1 MRVSRVH
8 FEAGYVPRDQDP
20 AVFAQ
25 AIRAIGEPIMD
36 RAANEISMARLL
48 TQLFEVTAQFNMQTQ
63 PQLLLLQKTMV
74 VVEGVA
80 RTLNPDL
87 NMWVTAE
94 PVVRGWI
101 ERKLGPAGRMEE
113 AARFFGGILTGLPAM
128 LEDARRATMMLSEM
142 AESGGL
148 RLDRQTTE
156 QLAQAQTRQAW
167 WTRFWL
173 ALGAISLAVIAIT
186 LTR

>member
-1 MRVSRVH
+1 
-8 FEAGYVPRDQDP
+8 
-20 AVFAQ
+20 
-25 AIRAIGEPIMD
+25 MD
-36 RAANEISMARLL
+36 RPANQISMARLL
-48 TQLFEVTAQFNMQTQ
+48 TQLFEVTAQFDMQTQ

-101 ERKLGPAGRMEE
+101 ERKLGPVGKLEEASGSFGRM
-113 AARFFGGILTGLPAM
+113 FIGLPAM
-128 LEDARRATMMLSEM
+128 LEDAKRATLMLSEM

-148 RLDRQTTE
+148 RLDRETTE
-156 QLAQAQTRQAW
+156 QLARAESRHAR
-167 WTRFWL
+167 WTRVWL
-173 ALGAISLAVIAIT
+173 AVGAVSLAIIA
-186 LTR
+186 LKLVV